1 MARIVAVTLL
11 TVLASAQFDGNPH
24 KWDRIR
30 RCDHFDYD
38 PPCGACEGIGGMV
51 SSDKLTDFN
60 ATTCE
65 PVKDPIDPS
74 KLKPPVW
81 APDFSVVSHEI
92 LIGKNVQGCMQAFPW
107 NDSIGEHCYK
117 PQDVTLYSDMT
128 NKRAIHEDFTQE
140 GASQGLLGNV
150 TGKIMHQ
157 GPNMWIFNH
166 IPNGSPPP
174 EKIFMVVCTQPADG
188 GDHSKPGVRPIQY
201 NWTNNLNFVAREKIG
216 VEYIWKTQVLD
227 HWAFGPHHAWVDP
240 ETGVIVRMWQPFN
253 GLQVFEPGTWKA
265 EKPDPALFGELC
277 TDGKCSPADAK
288 KNGSANVRIKCTDDG
303 FWSNE
308 STVSVQDLTRARTKV
323 PRTEYK
329 GSSFQSMSK
338 TLNHWLLKHAPNS
351 RKCEEWSVEELQQ
364 LQRTLLGVREPELDA
379 VYQSTNDNR
388 RLKTPLDKEWAEL
401 NSLAAKDPMLKR
413 LRRDGHCHETVMW
426 YVHHLSEH
434 AKSQLKKVISLPLLP
449 ETSSDISQFT
459 PEMQAVIKAYEDH
472 VTCASCHSAAHPE
485 SIVV

>member
-1 MARIVAVTLL
+1 
-11 TVLASAQFDGNPH
+11 
-24 KWDRIR
+24 
-30 RCDHFDYD
+30 
-38 PPCGACEGIGGMV
+38 
-51 SSDKLTDFN
+51 
-60 ATTCE
+60 
-65 PVKDPIDPS
+65 
-74 KLKPPVW
+74 
-81 APDFSVVSHEI
+81 
-92 LIGKNVQGCMQAFPW
+92 
-107 NDSIGEHCYK
+107 
-117 PQDVTLYSDMT
+117 
-128 NKRAIHEDFTQE
+128 
-140 GASQGLLGNV
+140 
-150 TGKIMHQ
+150 
-157 GPNMWIFNH
+157 
-166 IPNGSPPP
+166 
-174 EKIFMVVCTQPADG
+174 
-188 GDHSKPGVRPIQY
+188 
-201 NWTNNLNFVAREKIG
+201 
-216 VEYIWKTQVLD
+216 
-227 HWAFGPHHAWVDP
+227 
-240 ETGVIVRMWQPFN
+240 MWQPFN